1 MKGTRAHTR
10 TGIFG
15 ALLLLG
21 VLVGCG
27 GAHAPVSPSAPATA
41 SKPTS
46 KLGLWVLES
55 DGAPVFTRVTA
66 EIQKRWAGPVRV
78 ARLTGNDAHDTP
90 LLQSFGAPGAPRLVA
105 AIGLGAAMR
114 AKALRG
120 KNVVFCQAFNFED
133 QELVQ
138 PWMKGVS
145 PLPPIRPQF
154 RLWKSVDPTLT
165 RVAMVTGPNLRWLL
179 QEARAA
185 AASEKIQLVHR
196 EINSD
201 LEAVYAIK
209 ELLDNVEGIWLVP
222 DNRILSRWALQEI
235 TAIGHKQGKQ
245 VVVFNSQL
253 LSLGALLSMEA
264 SPADVA
270 TAVVRRLNESANMEQ
285 RIPGPAVVALNTVSA
300 YANPTVAAQLG
311 VKLPRHLTGAG
322 DGR

>member
-1 MKGTRAHTR
+1 MARQTLGKLLQWLLMA
-10 TGIFG
+10 
-15 ALLLLG
+15 ALA
-21 VLVGCG
+21 GCG
-27 GAHAPVSPSAPATA
+27 GAHAPVSPPGV
-41 SKPTS
+41 SKPAPKS
-46 KLGLWVLES
+46 AVWVLES
-55 DGAPVFTRVTA
+55 DGSPVFTRVTA
-66 EIQKRWAGPVRV
+66 EIQKRWAGPVR
-78 ARLTGNDAHDTP
+78 ALRLTGDEVRDAQ
-90 LLQSFGAPGAPRLVA
+90 LMQSFNAPGAPRLVA
-105 AIGLGAAMR
+105 AIGLGAAMK

-145 PLPPIRPQF
+145 PLPPIRAQF
-154 RLWKSVDPTLT
+154 RLWKSIDRSMT
-165 RVAMVTGPNLRWLL
+165 RVAMVSGPKLRWLL
-179 QEARAA
+179 QEARTAA
-185 AASEKIQLVHR
+185 ALEKIQLVHR

-209 ELLDNVEGIWLVP
+209 ELLDNVEGVWLVP

-235 TAIGHKQGKQ
+235 TAIGHKHGKQ
-245 VVVFNSQL
+245 VVVFNAQL

-270 TAVVRRLNESANMEQ
+270 MSVVRRLNESAHMEQ
-285 RIPGPAVVALNTVSA
+285 RVPGPPMIALNTMSV

-322 DGR
+322 DAH